1 MTLEILTV
9 VGARPNFMKA
19 APVHETLAREAGVVS
34 RIVHTGQH
42 YDNELSDVFFEEL
55 GLPEPHVHLGVGSGT
70 HAGQTARIMLAFE
83 EVLAGE
89 APDAL
94 LVVGD
99 VNSTLACA
107 LVAAKMGVP
116 VGHVEAGLRSF
127 DDRMPEEINRR
138 LTDQLSRWLF
148 VTEQSGVD
156 NLRREGH
163 PEERIHFVGN
173 VMIDSLKRC
182 RGRARDRG
190 TQERLGLTGESYV
203 LVTMHRPVNVDERPA
218 LTETVRTIEVIAAD
232 TTVVFPIHPRT
243 RERLVSHGLRERLD
257 TIEGLR
263 VLDPLG
269 YLDFLN
275 LLEGAAVV
283 VTDSGG
289 IQEETTFLGVPCLT
303 VRESTERP
311 VTVEIGT
318 NRLVTLDAGEIAAAV
333 REMVDS
339 RDVASGRIPPRWDGR
354 AAERIVRV
362 LLESL

>member
-1 MTLEILTV
+1 MTREILTV

-19 APVHETLAREAGVVS
+19 APVHEALERESGVVS
-34 RIVHTGQH
+34 RLVHTGQH
-42 YDNELSDVFFEEL
+42 YDDELSDVFFDEL

-83 EVLAGE
+83 EALAGS

-107 LVAAKMGVP
+107 LVAAKEGVP

-148 VTEQSGVD
+148 VTEPSGVD

-163 PEERIHFVGN
+163 PEERIHLVGN
-173 VMIDSLKRC
+173 VMIDSLMRC
-182 RGRARDRG
+182 RDRARDRG
-190 TQERLGLTGESYV
+190 TRARLGLEETAYV
-203 LVTMHRPVNVDERPA
+203 LVTMHRPSNVDERPA
-218 LTETVRTIEVIAAD
+218 LEETVRTIEAIAAD
-232 TTVVFPIHPRT
+232 AAVVFPVHPRT
-243 RERLVSHGLRERLD
+243 RDRLADHGLRERLD
-257 TIEGLR
+257 AVEGLR
-263 VLDPLG
+263 VLEPLG

-275 LLEGAAVV
+275 LMEGAAVV

-289 IQEETTFLGVPCLT
+289 VQEETTFLEVPCLT
-303 VRESTERP
+303 VRENTERP
-311 VTVEIGT
+311 VTVELGT
-318 NRLVTLDAGEIAAAV
+318 NRLVPLDAGEVAAAV
-333 REMVDS
+333 REAMSSGAD
-339 RDVASGRIPPRWDGR
+339 ASGRIPPRWDGR